1 MDGLFNFYISDNPY
15 DSNDL
20 IKLDNSI
27 QNNNLLHQ
35 DSSVKPKD
43 EKLLHMMREK
53 SRRDREK
60 KMVHKMKNTI
70 DRIKPNYFKHNLTK
84 ADVITN
90 ACDLIIY
97 MHTEKRQ
104 LEEEITIL
112 ENRQKILEKQNK
124 NCFTIA
130 SHYQNK

>member
-15 DSNDL
+15 DSNDFVN
-20 IKLDNSI
+20 LDNSTKQYNSVF
-27 QNNNLLHQ
+27 QNSLIKSN
-35 DSSVKPKD
+35 D
-43 EKLLHMMREK
+43 EKPSHMMREK

-104 LEEEITIL
+104 LEQEITIL

-130 SHYQNK
+130 SYYQNK